1 MNFIKQ
7 NAPVKGKNAPV
18 DAPVKGKNAPV
29 DAPVKS
35 QNAPVNIKNTQD
47 AAKNTQDAAKNTQDK
62 IYLSKVDR
70 IKAILDFCTKPR
82 SIVEITNFLH
92 YKERKSVRKIL
103 MPLVEQGRIAMTIP
117 EKHSSKNQKYISIR

>member
-29 DAPVKS
+29 DAPVKR
-35 QNAPVNIKNTQD
+35 QNAPVNI
-47 AAKNTQDAAKNTQDK
+47 KNTQDAAKNTQDK